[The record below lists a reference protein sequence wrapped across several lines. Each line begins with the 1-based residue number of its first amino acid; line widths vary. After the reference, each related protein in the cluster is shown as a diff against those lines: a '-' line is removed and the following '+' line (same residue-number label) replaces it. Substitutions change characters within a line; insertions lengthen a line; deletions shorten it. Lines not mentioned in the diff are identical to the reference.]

1 MATKIDAALDSS
13 NLGTSKVEEIAAKNI
28 RNQLV
33 KYVSPVLKSLRDPPD
48 NVEEYKVLYGSLGVY
63 LHTGV
68 TRARQQ
74 SGNKTGQTPG
84 VTTGVTTSVTPGAG
98 AGQGKE
104 TVKLASPGVL
114 LPTTP
119 LTPGPPSGQGLQQQQ
134 QQNRVFLVSPQ
145 QQLQQGVRIAPG
157 AQMSPGVMLPGQIN
171 QMMTPQQQQQQQMQ
185 RQFSQQQN
193 PFQ

>member
-1 MATKIDAALDSS
+1 MALDSS

-48 NVEEYKVLYGSLGVY
+48 NIEEYKVLYGSLGVY

-74 SGNKTGQTPG
+74 SGNKGGQTPG
-84 VTTGVTTSVTPGAG
+84 VASGVTPGAG

-104 TVKLASPGVL
+104 AVKLASPGVL
-114 LPTTP
+114 LPNTP
-119 LTPGPPSGQGLQQQQ
+119 LTPGPPSGQGIQQ

-145 QQLQQGVRIAPG
+145 QQLQQGVRIAQGAPG
-157 AQMSPGVMLPGQIN
+157 AQMSPGVILPGQIN
-171 QMMTPQQQQQQQMQ
+171 QMMTPQQQQMQ

>member
-1 MATKIDAALDSS
+1 MALDST

-48 NVEEYKVLYGSLGVY
+48 NVEEYKALYGSLGVY
-63 LHTGV
+63 LHSGV

-74 SGNKTGQTPG
+74 SGNKGGQGAPG
-84 VTTGVTTSVTPGAG
+84 VTVTTGGAT
-98 AGQGKE
+98 AGSGQ
-104 TVKLASPGVL
+104 VKLASPGVL
-114 LPTTP
+114 LPTAP
-119 LTPGPPSGQGLQQQQ
+119 LTPGPGTPTMGLQQQQQ

-145 QQLQQGVRIAPG
+145 QQGVRVAQG
-157 AQMSPGVMLPGQIN
+157 TQQMSPGVMMPG
-171 QMMTPQQQQQQQMQ
+171 QMMTPQQQQLQ

>member
-1 MATKIDAALDSS
+1 MALDSS

-28 RNQLV
+28 GNQLV

-48 NVEEYKVLYGSLGVY
+48 NVEEFKALYGSLGPH
-63 LHTGV
+63 LHNGV

-74 SGNKTGQTPG
+74 SGNKSGQGQPPGAATGATPG
-84 VTTGVTTSVTPGAG
+84 P
-98 AGQGKE
+98 GQGKE
-104 TVKLASPGVL
+104 TVKLASPAPGVL
-114 LPTTP
+114 LPTAP
-119 LTPGPPSGQGLQQQQ
+119 LPTPGTPSLGLQQ

-145 QQLQQGVRIAPG
+145 QQGVRMAQG
-157 AQMSPGVMLPGQIN
+157 AQMSPGVMLPGQVI
-171 QMMTPQQQQQQQMQ
+171 TTQQQQLQ

>member
-1 MATKIDAALDSS
+1 MALDSS

-48 NVEEYKVLYGSLGVY
+48 NVEEFKALYGSLGVY

-74 SGNKTGQTPG
+74 SGNKSGAVAGATPG
-84 VTTGVTTSVTPGAG
+84 PP
-98 AGQGKE
+98 GQGKE
-104 TVKLASPGVL
+104 VRLTSPGVL
-114 LPTTP
+114 LPTAP
-119 LTPGPPSGQGLQQQQ
+119 LTPGTPTLGLQQ

-145 QQLQQGVRIAPG
+145 QQGLRLAPG
-157 AQMSPGVMLPGQIN
+157 AQMSPGVMLPSQV
-171 QMMTPQQQQQQQMQ
+171 MTPQQQQLQ